1 MDKYD
6 VEYRMYSLKKFFAK
20 FLMNSSRM
28 IQEMIFGSDVCVKPQ
43 SAV

>member
-6 VEYRMYSLKKFFAK
+6 VDYECIRSKVFAK

-28 IQEMIFGSDVCVKPQ
+28 IQEMIFGSDVCVKPR